1 MPKAHHNSTLKTP
14 HSTLKSI
21 PLLSAEEAV
30 NLAIPEKFIQDLVD
44 RSDIV
49 DVVSGYVRLSKRS
62 GANMFGLC
70 PFHSEKTP
78 SFSVSPDKQI
88 YHCFGCGKG
97 GGVISFIME
106 IENLSYPEAIA
117 FLAKRA
123 GMQMPEETD
132 SAEGRKRARM
142 LSLNKEAARWFYA
155 NLSRPEGGS
164 AVQYIQ
170 RRGISPAMVKNFGL
184 GAAPDTWESLRSAMH
199 EKGFTDNE
207 LFDAGLVKRGK
218 NGSFYDAFRNRL
230 MFPVI
235 DVRGN
240 VIGFSGRILGDGEPK
255 YLNSPETL
263 TFNKSR
269 NLFAMNLAKKSKSGY
284 IILSEGNI
292 DVVSLHQAGFDSAVA
307 SLGTSLTPEQA
318 RLISRYKSEVIIAY
332 DNDGAGLKASQRAI
346 GILEKLDI
354 KVRVLRMSGAKDP
367 DEFIKTKGPEAFRKL
382 LEGSENQMDYRLR
395 AIRDK
400 YDLNVTEQ
408 KSDYLREAVEL
419 LARMPDE
426 VRRQVYAMDLAK
438 ELGLPPDVIVNDVE
452 RRRKRLVN
460 ASFKQTQK
468 EQMRPEKLMQPASRE
483 LKYDDPASAAAEEG
497 LIRLL
502 YLEPALIST
511 PGLPPAEDFSAPGL
525 GRIYGILRKRI
536 EQGQSVS
543 TDLLAGDL
551 SGDEMGLLVAIV
563 QKPEKLSRS
572 RQSVTDYIN
581 KINERKQLRDGGT
594 DLMALRDQLKKKKGY
609 EG

>member
-1 MPKAHHNSTLKTP
+1 M
-14 HSTLKSI
+14 
-21 PLLSAEEAV
+21 
-30 NLAIPEKFIQDLVD
+30 AIPEKFIQDLVD

-106 IENLSYPEAIA
+106 IENLSYPEAVA

-142 LSLNKEAARWFYA
+142 LALNKDAARWFYA
-155 NLSRPEGGS
+155 QLSQPAGAP
-164 AVQYIQ
+164 AVAYIQ
-170 RRGISPAMVKNFGL
+170 KRGISPAMVKNFGL
-184 GAAPDTWESLRSAMH
+184 GAAPDTWDGLRDAMR
-199 EKGFTDNE
+199 EKGYTENE
-207 LFDAGLVKRGK
+207 LFDAGLVKRGRQ
-218 NGSFYDAFRNRL
+218 GGFYDAFRNRL

-263 TFNKSR
+263 VFNKSR
-269 NLFAMNLAKKSKSGY
+269 NLFALNLAKKSKSGY

-318 RLISRYKSEVIIAY
+318 RLISRYTNEVIIAY

-346 GILEKLDI
+346 GIMEKLDI
-354 KVRVLRMSGAKDP
+354 KVRVLRMNGAKDP
-367 DEFIKTKGPEAFRKL
+367 DEYIKTKGPEAFRKL

-395 AIRDK
+395 AIREK
-400 YDLNVTEQ
+400 YDLSVTEQ
-408 KSDYLREAVEL
+408 KIACLKESSDLIARNPNDVVREIYGEQLADTLGVKKEAVKQEIETSRNKL
-419 LARMPDE
+419 IKGTKVAEEKEEIKVEKNFQPKSR
-426 VRRQVYAMDLAK
+426 DLRY
-438 ELGLPPDVIVNDVE
+438 EDTG
-452 RRRKRLVN
+452 
-460 ASFKQTQK
+460 
-468 EQMRPEKLMQPASRE
+468 
-483 LKYDDPASAAAEEG
+483 SAAAEEE
-497 LIRLL
+497 LIALL
-502 YLEPALIST
+502 YLYPELIKT
-511 PGLPPAEDFSAPGL
+511 PGLPHFSDFSSPVL
-525 GRIYGILRKRI
+525 GQIYEKICIHINNNSMVNMNTLTDGFSKEEIELLTKIIQESELSRYNRKRNRNGI
-536 EQGQSVS
+536 FNCIRMI
-543 TDLLAGDL
+543 
-551 SGDEMGLLVAIV
+551 DE
-563 QKPEKLSRS
+563 S
-572 RQSVTDYIN
+572 
-581 KINERKQLRDGGT
+581 KQLKETKDKN
-594 DLMALRDQLKKKKGY
+594 DYLLKIMKMKQK
-609 EG
+609 EQPC